1 MLKLPVVDERA
12 KAMSIKLPMD
22 AIESARIVSAYRGR
36 TMTDLMGDML
46 RPALAESERKA
57 WATGRTNLDRSNL
70 MSTITPTRQASSPPT
85 FPTAPVLYRMTV
97 DEYERIGEML
107 NDPRVELI
115 DGHLVKKM
123 PKNPEHSWATK
134 QVLKALESRLP
145 RGWISRKEE
154 PVRIPA
160 YDEPEPDVSI
170 LRGSDDDYMHR
181 KPGPAEVAL
190 LLEVSESTLSI
201 DRGEK
206 LRAYARAAIPIY
218 WIVNL
223 VNRQV
228 EVYTGPGVDDY
239 ATRQDFLPG
248 QQVPLV
254 IDGQQ
259 LGQIAVDDVLPLPLT
274 NP

>member
-1 MLKLPVVDERA
+1 
-12 KAMSIKLPMD
+12 MSIKLPMD

-57 WATGRTNLDRSNL
+57 RATGRTYLDRSNAHVHGHPDA
-70 MSTITPTRQASSPPT
+70 TGVIAAT

-97 DEYERIGEML
+97 EEYERIGEML
-107 NDPRVELI
+107 DDPRVELI

-123 PKNPEHSWATK
+123 PKNPEHSWSTK
-134 QVLKALESRLP
+134 QVFKGLERLLPAGGHGEQSNRCGSPRMTSRNRTCRSFGVP
-145 RGWISRKEE
+145 TTITCT
-154 PVRIPA
+154 
-160 YDEPEPDVSI
+160 
-170 LRGSDDDYMHR
+170 GS
-181 KPGPAEVAL
+181 PGPPTWRFWSRSLNRRYPPTGAR
-190 LLEVSESTLSI
+190 SCWPMPGPPSPSTGSSTWST
-201 DRGEK
+201 
-206 LRAYARAAIPIY
+206 ARSKSTPAR
-218 WIVNL
+218 V
-223 VNRQV
+223 
-228 EVYTGPGVDDY
+228 VDDY

-254 IDGQQ
+254 IDGQH

>member
-1 MLKLPVVDERA
+1 MEDEKA

-22 AIESARIVSAYRGR
+22 AIESARIVSAYRDR
-36 TMTDLMGDML
+36 TMTGVKGNIP
-46 RPALAESERKA
+46 RPALAEMERKA

-85 FPTAPVLYRMTV
+85 FSTAPVLYRMTV

-107 NDPRVELI
+107 DDPRVELI

-134 QVLKALESRLP
+134 QVLKALERLLP
-145 RGWISRKEE
+145 AGWTWRTEQ

-170 LRGSDDDYMHR
+170 VRGSDDDYMHR
-181 KPGPAEVAL
+181 MPGPADVAL
-190 LLEVSESTLSI
+190 LVEISESTLAT

-206 LRAYARAAIPIY
+206 LRTYARAAIPIY

-223 VNRQV
+223 VDRQV

-239 ATRQDFLPG
+239 ATRRDFRPG

-259 LGQIAVDDVLPLPLT
+259 LGQIAVDDILPLPLT
-274 NP
+274 NS

>member
-1 MLKLPVVDERA
+1 
-12 KAMSIKLPMD
+12 MSFKLPMD
-22 AIESARIVSAYRGR
+22 AIGSARIVSAYRGR
-36 TMTDLMGDML
+36 TMTGVMGTIP
-46 RPALAESERKA
+46 RPALAEMERKA
-57 WATGRTNLDRSNL
+57 RATGRTNPDRSNL
-70 MSTITPTRQASSPPT
+70 MSTIAPTGPASSPAT
-85 FPTAPVLYRMTV
+85 LPTAPVLYRMTV

-107 NDPRVELI
+107 DDPRVELI

-123 PKNPEHSWATK
+123 LKNPEHSWSTK
-134 QVLKALESRLP
+134 QVFKALERLLP
-145 RGWISRKEE
+145 AGWTWRTEQ

-190 LLEVSESTLSI
+190 LVEVSESTLSI

-206 LRAYARAAIPIY
+206 LRAYAKAAIPIY

-223 VNRQV
+223 VDRQV

-259 LGQIAVDDVLPLPLT
+259 LGQIAVDGILPLPPTTL
-274 NP
+274 

>member
-70 MSTITPTRQASSPPT
+70 MSTITPTRQASSPPP
-85 FPTAPVLYRMTV
+85 FPTAPVLYHMTV

-154 PVRIPA
+154 PIRIPA